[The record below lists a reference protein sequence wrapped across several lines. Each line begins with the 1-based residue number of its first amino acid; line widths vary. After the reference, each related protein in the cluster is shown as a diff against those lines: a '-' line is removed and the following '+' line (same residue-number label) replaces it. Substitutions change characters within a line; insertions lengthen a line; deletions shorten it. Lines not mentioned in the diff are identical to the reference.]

1 MMRIGLCGGMG
12 SGKSTVAALLR
23 ERGAHLIDADAIARD
38 IVQPGSAALLE
49 IGARF
54 GPRVLLPDGSS
65 DRAALARIA
74 FSDAQALQD
83 LEAITHP
90 RIWAATNEQ
99 FAALPADAIAVHDM
113 PLLVEKRMSPEYHL
127 VIAVLADPERRIRR
141 LVDQRGLD
149 LADVLRRITVQAS
162 DAQRRAAAD
171 VLIDNN
177 TTPREL
183 AAQVGQLWH
192 ERIAPFAANLAAGLP
207 ASPTRISA
215 DAVILAQQA
224 ARIAARIRRAE
235 SGGDHLDAVPV
246 RMTLLQRRTQILHVA
261 IPAGQHGEDPQRDE
275 VSRRLTQAGF
285 PPIAAEANHR
295 GNADPAWPADIEL
308 TSASS

>member
-149 LADVLRRITVQAS
+149 LADILRRIAVQAS

>member
-149 LADVLRRITVQAS
+149 LADILRRIAVQAS

-261 IPAGQHGEDPQRDE
+261 IPAGQQGEDPERDE

-285 PPIAAEANHR
+285 PPIEAAANHR
-295 GNADPAWPADIEL
+295 GNADPAWPAHIEL

>member
-183 AAQVGQLWH
+183 ASQVGQLWH
-192 ERIAPFAANLAAGLP
+192 ERIVPFAANLAAGLP